1 MKRSFQGADFDRLA
15 YFWNEC
21 SPEKYWIDGEQLR
34 LNTVDSPAF
43 DWGASC
49 IQEADGEIL
58 GFVSVKKAAD
68 MLYRGPD
75 KDVAHLSMIA
85 YCESQ
90 YGVDLMTDVKLLL
103 SNRGCSK
110 LQFGQDTRHFFPGC
124 PTDFPTLSSFLTVE
138 GFIKGGEA
146 VDLERNLMDYSNR
159 FPALEGDELRV
170 LGEKDI
176 PKLVEFFDREFPGR
190 WKYDTMKKVEIEGP
204 ACVFGLLHGSRVDGF
219 ALIQDWT
226 NKAPIG
232 GGVWHKN
239 LGKNWGALG
248 AIGVA
253 KDLRGKG
260 SGNALLGAALE
271 HQRDK
276 GVDRCIIDWT
286 GLVDFYGKHG
296 FVTTRQ
302 YSSMSLALE
311 G

>member
-15 YFWNEC
+15 YFWNGC
-21 SPEKYWIDGEQLR
+21 APEKYWIDGEQLR

-43 DWGASC
+43 DWGTSC

-58 GFVSVKKAAD
+58 GFVSVKKAAS
-68 MLYRGPD
+68 MLYKGPD
-75 KDVAHLSMIA
+75 KDVSHLSMIA

-90 YGVDLMTDVKLLL
+90 YGVDLMTDVKRLLA
-103 SNRGCSK
+103 NRGCAR

-124 PTDFPTLSSFLTVE
+124 PTDYPGLSSFLTVE
-138 GFIKGGEA
+138 GFTKGGEA
-146 VDLERNLMDYSNR
+146 VDLERNLGDYSNV
-159 FPALEGDELRV
+159 FAIPEGDEFRV
-170 LGEKDI
+170 LNDKDI
-176 PKLVEFFDREFPGR
+176 PFLVEFFDREFPGR

-204 ACVFGLLHGSRVDGF
+204 GCVFGLFHGSRVDGF
-219 ALIQDWT
+219 ALIQDES

-232 GGVWHKN
+232 GAVWHKS

-248 AIGVA
+248 AIGIA
-253 KDLRGKG
+253 RDLRGKG
-260 SGNALLGAALE
+260 SGNALLGSALE
-271 HQRDK
+271 HLRDK

-296 FVTTRQ
+296 FVPTRR
-302 YSSMSLALE
+302 YTSMSLVLE